1 MENKNASAMSA
12 CDKVAGLRMER
23 QVVYR
28 AGRQRL
34 AERVPGL
41 PLVDGTIGTQ
51 LGPDI
56 QGILIV
62 RVFAYHVD

>member
-1 MENKNASAMSA
+1 MH
-12 CDKVAGLRMER
+12 
-23 QVVYR
+23 R

-41 PLVDGTIGTQ
+41 PLVNGTIGTQ

-56 QGILIV
+56 QDILIA
-62 RVFAYHVD
+62 RVFTYHVDRFRGHVVDD